1 MNIKEQTKEVIRLE
15 EVKPFEPQVIRI
27 LNNKGVCI
35 AFVVAGHNNTSVHV
49 NVCQEDNIELE
60 LGRELV

>member
-1 MNIKEQTKEVIRLE
+1 MNITEETKAVVRLE

-27 LNNKGVCI
+27 LDNKGVCI
-35 AFVVAGHNNTSVHV
+35 AFVIAGHNNTSVHV
-49 NVCQEDNIELE
+49 NVAQENNFEVE

>member
-1 MNIKEQTKEVIRLE
+1 MNITEETKATVRLE
-15 EVKPFEPQVIRI
+15 NVNLFEPRIIRI
-27 LNNKGVCI
+27 LDNKGVCI

>member
-1 MNIKEQTKEVIRLE
+1 MKITSETKTEIRLE

-27 LNNKGVCI
+27 LDNKGVCI

>member
-27 LNNKGVCI
+27 LDNKGVCI
-35 AFVVAGHNNTSVHV
+35 ACVIAGHNNTSVHV
-49 NVCQEDNIELE
+49 NVAQENNFEVE